1 MQIKRQAFFD
11 LNNRTKENLLK
22 IIKNNIDNENDLHQK
37 NRLKT
42 IINSDCFS
50 TY

>member
-1 MQIKRQAFFD
+1 MQIKGQVFFV

-22 IIKNNIDNENDLHQK
+22 IIKNIIDKENDLLK
-37 NRLKT
+37 KDRLKT